1 MALSKS
7 PWLGRRLLV
16 LSASVGRQLPLLALS
31 LLLLQRI
38 DQFHRGEE
46 PHPFAVSFLWCVDA
60 PKEVGIGGNICDGTG
75 WDETCP
81 MSEGLWRKFADW
93 AIKFD

>member
-1 MALSKS
+1 
-7 PWLGRRLLV
+7 
-16 LSASVGRQLPLLALS
+16 
-31 LLLLQRI
+31 
-38 DQFHRGEE
+38 
-46 PHPFAVSFLWCVDA
+46 VSFLWCVDA